1 LKQCRC
7 PHCGATGTLNAHS
20 KLYGNNLD
28 DPAGRSL
35 RGQRALCSDR
45 GRRGGCGRTVPF
57 FLSGVLPRHTL
68 NASLFWQVL
77 QKLPGSS
84 SLQSAVQGLPKSS
97 MALESFRG
105 ACRRLRRRLDALRTV
120 LCGAQAPPPSSQRVP
135 LHQTLEHLQAVFPQ
149 STCVLADYQYRFGQP
164 FMG

>member
-1 LKQCRC
+1 
-7 PHCGATGTLNAHS
+7 
-20 KLYGNNLD
+20 
-28 DPAGRSL
+28 
-35 RGQRALCSDR
+35 
-45 GRRGGCGRTVPF
+45 
-57 FLSGVLPRHTL
+57 VLPRHTL

-77 QKLPGSS
+77 QKLPGGS
-84 SLQSAVQGLPKSS
+84 SLQSAVEGLRKSP

-105 ACRRLRRRLDALRTV
+105 ACRRLRRRLDAWRTV

-149 STCVLADYQYRFGQP
+149 STSVLADYQFRFGQP